1 MCNLKENNF
10 KIITCFIFISDL
22 TNLVELDL
30 SYNFLSSI
38 PVGAL
43 ADLNNL
49 KFLNLGSNK
58 IQVIFISPFLS
69 MNIYIHFKYYVS
81 TNLNKKKI
89 NEEIK
94 IMKIWN
100 YIMYIEN
107 NISYI
112 FSIFILIKI
121 LSTYSKIRAD
131 LYWDHAQIY
140 LQVVHFHRLLYY
152 THEQWIKRDNPW
164 EKCF

>member
-30 SYNFLSSI
+30 SYNFLSAI

-58 IQVIFISPFLS
+58 IQVKFISPLQS
-69 MNIYIHFKYYVS
+69 NNIYMPFKYYVS
-81 TNLNKKKI
+81 NNLNKRKNHLK
-89 NEEIK
+89 NKSFEDAK
-94 IMKIWN
+94 LKFV
-100 YIMYIEN
+100 Y
-107 NISYI
+107 
-112 FSIFILIKI
+112 
-121 LSTYSKIRAD
+121 
-131 LYWDHAQIY
+131 
-140 LQVVHFHRLLYY
+140 
-152 THEQWIKRDNPW
+152 
-164 EKCF
+164 